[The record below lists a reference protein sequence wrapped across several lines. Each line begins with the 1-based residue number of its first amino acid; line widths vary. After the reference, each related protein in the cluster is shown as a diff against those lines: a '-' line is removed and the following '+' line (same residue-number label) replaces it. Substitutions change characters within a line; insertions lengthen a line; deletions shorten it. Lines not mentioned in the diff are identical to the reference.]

1 MFASPTFYIVLVTAF
16 GSSVL
21 QNLFGFGYGVLVM
34 SVLPY
39 VLPYHQAAAAS
50 TLGMVLLAA
59 IVAVRDRRH
68 ICFRVVWP
76 ALFGYLITSVTFILL
91 AVGTSDAVL
100 MRLLGIMLIATSIY
114 MTFWG
119 NRLRIRPIP
128 RNGFI
133 SGMLGGVGAGLFT
146 IGGPPIAIYLLS
158 SLKTKEEYRATI
170 NFYFFIGNA
179 VGASVRVAS
188 GVVPP
193 QLLGWLPFVFASM
206 LLGSFAG
213 NKIFAFIS
221 ERTMRRAVYLFIALS
236 GLTMIF

>member
-16 GSSVL
+16 GSSIL

-68 ICFRVVWP
+68 ICFKVVWP
-76 ALFGYLITSVTFILL
+76 ALLGYLITSVTFILL

-114 MTFWG
+114 MTFG
-119 NRLRIRPIP
+119 ETGFAFARFPETVLSRVCLRHRSGTVYHRRSAHRHLPAVLSENQGRIP
-128 RNGFI
+128 RHHQLLFFYRQCCGRF
-133 SGMLGGVGAGLFT
+133 GACRQR
-146 IGGPPIAIYLLS
+146 GGPAQTSRLA
-158 SLKTKEEYRATI
+158 SLCVC
-170 NFYFFIGNA
+170 GH
-179 VGASVRVAS
+179 VA
-188 GVVPP
+188 
-193 QLLGWLPFVFASM
+193 
-206 LLGSFAG
+206 GSFAG